1 MPWQKWAQFQQVNAV
16 FTGPR
21 QYRTTV
27 TNQPPKTS
35 HREIPPR
42 KERRIL
48 RSPVLR
54 CAAMVFGWLMVGIGL
69 LGVFVPLFPTTV
81 FLLIALWAFSISSP
95 RFRHWLFEH
104 RWFGPPLRAWVTH
117 RAIPKY
123 AKVLSVA
130 SMVGSVIVIALFAA
144 VSWVVPALAAAV
156 SAPVALFIVSRPSAE
171 NI

>member
-1 MPWQKWAQFQQVNAV
+1 M
-16 FTGPR
+16 TDL
-21 QYRTTV
+21 
-27 TNQPPKTS
+27 PPKPPSRETS
-35 HREIPPR
+35 PR
-42 KERRIL
+42 KEHRIL

-54 CAAMVFGWLMVGIGL
+54 YAAMAFGWLMVGIGL

-130 SMVGSVIVIALFAA
+130 SMALSVTVIALFAA
-144 VSWVVPALAAAV
+144 VSWVIPVLAAAI
-156 SAPVALFIVSRPSAE
+156 SAPIALFIVSRPSVE

>member
-1 MPWQKWAQFQQVNAV
+1 MTDLPA
-16 FTGPR
+16 
-21 QYRTTV
+21 
-27 TNQPPKTS
+27 KT
-35 HREIPPR
+35 PPR

-48 RSPVLR
+48 RSPTLR
-54 CAAMVFGWLMVGIGL
+54 YAAMAFGWLMVAIGL
-69 LGVFVPLFPTTV
+69 VGVFVPLFPTTV

-130 SMVGSVIVIALFAA
+130 SMAGSVTLIALFAA
-144 VSWVVPALAAAV
+144 VSWMVPALAAAI

-171 NI
+171 KI